1 MSLTN
6 FPSDSVQPIITA
18 IRLLLA
24 VPPGG
29 SRGLP
34 EAESNSTF
42 LLRSG
47 ILGATLKHM
56 LNVYV
61 LGGVLTLFSVFIK
74 LISLMK
80 SLEGVLES
88 PSPGSYWTT
97 RGQLPIKEPPRA
109 FQTIVSGIL
118 HGIRTG
124 TMIKCGGSAG
134 GIDIVAC
141 MIQKRNRI

>member
-109 FQTIVSGIL
+109 FQAIYAEWCDKTSL
-118 HGIRTG
+118 HRL
-124 TMIKCGGSAG
+124 
-134 GIDIVAC
+134 
-141 MIQKRNRI
+141 RP